1 MSLHYY
7 PLINK
12 LLSAVHLRDHNSGGY
27 GFKNEESFQRPF
39 VTIAR
44 EPGSGGAPIAK
55 MVAEKLGFELVNE
68 QIVSEIAKSTKLRRE
83 IVQTVDEKTRS
94 RIEDIVHSILNPEY
108 IDDVKYI
115 TELTKVILA
124 YAHKGHVVI
133 FGRGANFITPFAKGL
148 HVNVVAPYDVR
159 VQRAMRYEG
168 FSQEKAESV
177 IAQIEKE
184 RKQFVRQYF
193 ERDPNRINAYDLTLN
208 TTTFEFSQAAELITE
223 AFYHKFPRAQRY
235 GHFFQLKKP

>member
-1 MSLHYY
+1 M
-7 PLINK
+7 K
-12 LLSAVHLRDHNSGGY
+12 TY
-27 GFKNEESFQRPF
+27 GFEKEESFQRPF
-39 VTIAR
+39 VTVAR

-55 MVAEKLGFELVNE
+55 MVAEKLGFEFVDE
-68 QIVSEIAKSTKLRRE
+68 QIVNEIATSTKLRKE
-83 IVQTVDEKTRS
+83 IIHTVDEKTRS

-115 TELTKVILA
+115 TELTKVVLA

-148 HVNVVAPYDVR
+148 HVNIVAPYEVR

-168 FSQEKAESV
+168 FNRDKAEEV
-177 IAQIEKE
+177 IAQIERE
-184 RKQFVRQYF
+184 RKEFVRQYF

-208 TTTFEFSQAAELITE
+208 TTSYEFNNAADLVVE
-223 AFYHKFPRAQRY
+223 AFYRKFPRTQRY
-235 GHFFQLKKP
+235 GHFFQLKK